1 MFCCSSCVSNVKED
15 DLIKGRLLNL
25 DTVSLRPAVAF
36 GWFLR
41 YPMRCR
47 LMLSPMILHRQRRM
61 LCSEGGRGRNHSTKA
76 WWTPKLW
83 NSQLP
88 FCSMFFFSCCN
99 ILWNLVKIKHYMRLW
114 DTIWKSYQLSVWS
127 CDVAFTTRPEKATN
141 HTSVRKLVND
151 RGPQLHIIGVNK
163 KSQSPV
169 LGHFTGVI
177 TPIISGRN
185 PLCTFVSYFLIHMS
199 SSWQTWSR
207 LTGVNARME
216 DETVTVRSRWIDAW
230 AVKNKNPG
238 LLGCWCY
245 IISHEVRIPIK
256 QPRCHGMPLGSFQ
269 AVYEKLSSS
278 S

>member
-1 MFCCSSCVSNVKED
+1 M
-15 DLIKGRLLNL
+15 
-25 DTVSLRPAVAF
+25 DTKVVEFSAA
-36 GWFLR
+36 
-41 YPMRCR
+41 
-47 LMLSPMILHRQRRM
+47 ILQHV
-61 LCSEGGRGRNHSTKA
+61 
-76 WWTPKLW
+76 
-83 NSQLP
+83 
-88 FCSMFFFSCCN
+88 FFSCCN

-207 LTGVNARME
+207 LTGWTGEWRMK
-216 DETVTVRSRWIDAW
+216 RWQLG
-230 AVKNKNPG
+230 PG
-238 LLGCWCY
+238 ELMLEPWKTKILGYWVVDV
-245 IISHEVRIPIK
+245 I
-256 QPRCHGMPLGSFQ
+256 
-269 AVYEKLSSS
+269 
-278 S
+278 